1 MAEDP
6 APEQEM
12 RQLEDRLRE
21 VGERL
26 QAPPDDAE
34 DLLHLLIEVEECL
47 LKVEQSPPESTSNAL
62 RPATEA
68 LVKKE
73 LLGHADSNI
82 RLAVASCI
90 SEITRITA
98 PDAPYDDDAMK
109 DVFSLIVGAFEHL
122 DDIEDPSFGRR
133 TSILDTVAKVRSCV
147 VMLDLECDDLIN
159 DMFHHFMR
167 TVNSGHSETV
177 VSCMETIMRLVI
189 EESEDVQPQLAS
201 CLLQNVRK
209 EEKESSSP
217 SFELAEKVI
226 GTCREKLKPV
236 FLQSLKGTSLSEYSQ
251 IVASV
256 CEEVSDDREDNNAD
270 PSGKDTVDDGKLSER
285 TISDELP
292 QESSKAE
299 EDVSRPEHD
308 GTSMNGNTGTAISSG
323 ATPPDTGES
332 DDQGPPST
340 KEKIEKPS
348 NAENIAD
355 DADQLKSDN
364 NEGAKSNAAK
374 PKKKAALDSD
384 KSTKLKPSD
393 KCEATVHSDADT
405 KKEDLEASAE
415 GTNGAADD
423 ASMPAESTPTKPKRG
438 RPPGPKSL
446 QKTAAGKD
454 QSSGSDLKKVK
465 EAGDSAGKLPKRSAK
480 DEKSSAKKA
489 GEGESSKKTQ
499 KNNSKQQKDE
509 TLSEDGPAKDLSLK
523 EMISPK
529 SSTKG
534 LGRTK
539 GQSTENSTPKMKQE
553 QETEEPPRSRKSK
566 GLDKSL
572 VGARI
577 KVWWPDDKMFYNGV
591 VESFDSVSKRH
602 KVAYDDGD
610 VEVLLLR
617 DEKWEFIS
625 EEKGASM
632 ASATPR
638 GRKRKGDAAKEENT
652 ETPKSDAVDPP
663 KKRGRPPGVRSSNG
677 TPSNSATPSTKGKTA
692 SKDAKETPKT
702 GPNLKKELEKSS
714 KGKAS
719 VSTETKDELPI
730 DDKSASK
737 PKEAIS
743 KGKDSKDEGK
753 STGGKGRPGRKPKT
767 AGTPG
772 EADKEKPK
780 EKEVKA
786 TEIEQ
791 EASGNASTGKKRRRK
806 A

>member
-1 MAEDP
+1 MVEDP
-6 APEQEM
+6 AAEQEM

-34 DLLHLLIEVEECL
+34 DLLNLLIEVEECL

-73 LLGHADSNI
+73 LLGHADSNV
-82 RLAVASCI
+82 RLGVASCI

-109 DVFSLIVGAFEHL
+109 DVFSLIVGAFKHL
-122 DDIEDPSFGRR
+122 DDIESPFFGRR

-159 DMFHHFMR
+159 DMFHHFLR
-167 TVNSGHSETV
+167 TVSSGHSEAV
-177 VSCMETIMRLVI
+177 ISCMETIMRLVI
-189 EESEDVQPQLAS
+189 EESEDVQPQIAS

-226 GTCREKLKPV
+226 DTCREKLKPV

-270 PSGKDTVDDGKLSER
+270 PSGKDAVDDGKLSER

-299 EDVSRPEHD
+299 QDVSRPEQD

-323 ATPPDTGES
+323 TTPPDTGES

-340 KEKIEKPS
+340 KEKIEQPC
-348 NAENIAD
+348 NAENIA
-355 DADQLKSDN
+355 DADQLKSDH
-364 NEGAKSNAAK
+364 NEGAESNAAK
-374 PKKKAALDSD
+374 PKKKASLDSD

-405 KKEDLEASAE
+405 KKEDLVASAE

-423 ASMPAESTPTKPKRG
+423 ASRPADSTPKPKRG

-446 QKTAAGKD
+446 QKKAAGKD
-454 QSSGSDLKKVK
+454 QSSVLDLKKVK
-465 EAGDSAGKLPKRSAK
+465 EAGESARKLAKRSAK

-499 KNNSKQQKDE
+499 KSNSKQQKDE
-509 TLSEDGPAKDLSLK
+509 TLSEDDPAKDLSLK
-523 EMISPK
+523 
-529 SSTKG
+529 
-534 LGRTK
+534 
-539 GQSTENSTPKMKQE
+539 
-553 QETEEPPRSRKSK
+553 PPRSRKSK
-566 GLDKSL
+566 GLDRSL

-625 EEKGASM
+625 EEKGASV
-632 ASATPR
+632 ASETPR
-638 GRKRKGDAAKEENT
+638 GRKRKADAVKEENT

-663 KKRGRPPGVRSSNG
+663 KKRGRPKGVRSSNG

-692 SKDAKETPKT
+692 GKDAKETPKT
-702 GPNLKKELEKSS
+702 GTNLKKELEKSS
-714 KGKAS
+714 KDKAS
-719 VSTETKDELPI
+719 VSTETKDELPK
-730 DDKSASK
+730 DDKSTSK

-743 KGKDSKDEGK
+743 KGKGSKDEGK
-753 STGGKGRPGRKPKT
+753 STEGKARPGRKPKN
-767 AGTPG
+767 AGTPAKSD
-772 EADKEKPK
+772 ADKEKRK

-786 TEIEQ
+786 AEKEQ

>member
-6 APEQEM
+6 AAEQEM

-34 DLLHLLIEVEECL
+34 DLLNLLIEVEECL

-73 LLGHADSNI
+73 LLGHADSNV
-82 RLAVASCI
+82 RLGVASCI

-122 DDIEDPSFGRR
+122 DDIESPFFGRR

-159 DMFHHFMR
+159 DMFHHFLR
-167 TVNSGHSETV
+167 TVNSGHSEAV
-177 VSCMETIMRLVI
+177 ISCMETIMRLVI

-226 GTCREKLKPV
+226 DTCREKLKPV

-256 CEEVSDDREDNNAD
+256 CEEVSDDREDNNVD

-299 EDVSRPEHD
+299 QDVSRLEQD

-323 ATPPDTGES
+323 ATPPNTGAE
-332 DDQGPPST
+332 
-340 KEKIEKPS
+340 S
-348 NAENIAD
+348 NA
-355 DADQLKSDN
+355 S
-364 NEGAKSNAAK
+364 K

-405 KKEDLEASAE
+405 KKEDLVASSE

-423 ASMPAESTPTKPKRG
+423 ISRRADSTPTKPKRG

-446 QKTAAGKD
+446 QKKAAGKD
-454 QSSGSDLKKVK
+454 QSSGLDLKKVK
-465 EAGDSAGKLPKRSAK
+465 EAGDSAGKLAKRSAK

-489 GEGESSKKTQ
+489 SEGESSKKTQ
-499 KNNSKQQKDE
+499 QNNSKQQKDE
-509 TLSEDGPAKDLSLK
+509 TLSGDDPAKDLSLK

-529 SSTKG
+529 SSTRG
-534 LGRTK
+534 PGRTK

-553 QETEEPPRSRKSK
+553 QETEEPPRLRKSK

-602 KVAYDDGD
+602 KVAYNDGD

-625 EEKGASM
+625 EEKGASV
-632 ASATPR
+632 ASETPR
-638 GRKRKGDAAKEENT
+638 GRKRKADAVKEENT

-663 KKRGRPPGVRSSNG
+663 KKRGRPKGVRSSNG

-692 SKDAKETPKT
+692 GKDAKETPKT

-719 VSTETKDELPI
+719 VSTETKDELPKD
-730 DDKSASK
+730 DDKSATK

-753 STGGKGRPGRKPKT
+753 STDGKARPGRKPKN
-767 AGTPG
+767 AGTPAKSD
-772 EADKEKPK
+772 ADKEKRK

-786 TEIEQ
+786 AEIEQ

>member
-6 APEQEM
+6 AAEQET

-34 DLLHLLIEVEECL
+34 DLLNLLIEVEECL

-62 RPATEA
+62 QLATAA

-109 DVFSLIVGAFEHL
+109 DVFSLIVEAFKHL
-122 DDIEDPSFGRR
+122 DDIESPFFGRR

-159 DMFHHFMR
+159 DMFHHFLR
-167 TVNSGHSETV
+167 TVNSGHSEAV
-177 VSCMETIMRLVI
+177 ICCMETIMRLVI
-189 EESEDVQPQLAS
+189 EESEDVQPQIAS

-209 EEKESSSP
+209 EEKESSSA

-256 CEEVSDDREDNNAD
+256 CEDVSDDREDNNAD

-299 EDVSRPEHD
+299 QDVSRPEQD
-308 GTSMNGNTGTAISSG
+308 GTCMNGNTGTAISSG
-323 ATPPDTGES
+323 ATLPDTSES
-332 DDQGPPST
+332 DQGPP
-340 KEKIEKPS
+340 KEKTEQPCY
-348 NAENIAD
+348 AD
-355 DADQLKSDN
+355 DITDTDQLKSDH
-364 NEGAKSNAAK
+364 NEGAEFDTAK
-374 PKKKAALDSD
+374 PEKKAAVDSD
-384 KSTKLKPSD
+384 KIAKLKPSD
-393 KCEATVHSDADT
+393 KCEAPVHSDADT
-405 KKEDLEASAE
+405 KKEASAE
-415 GTNGAADD
+415 GTDGAADD
-423 ASMPAESTPTKPKRG
+423 TSTPADCTPKPKRG
-438 RPPGPKSL
+438 RPPGPKSS
-446 QKTAAGKD
+446 QKKAAGKD
-454 QSSGSDLKKVK
+454 QSSGSDLKKVN
-465 EAGDSAGKLPKRSAK
+465 EAGDLAGKLAKRPAK
-480 DEKSSAKKA
+480 DEKSTKKA

-499 KNNSKQQKDE
+499 KYNSKQQKDE
-509 TLSEDGPAKDLSLK
+509 NLSEDPAKDLSLK
-523 EMISPK
+523 EMITPK
-529 SSTKG
+529 SSTKVP
-534 LGRTK
+534 GRTK
-539 GQSTENSTPKMKQE
+539 GQNTENSTPKMKQE

-632 ASATPR
+632 AS
-638 GRKRKGDAAKEENT
+638 
-652 ETPKSDAVDPP
+652 ETDAVDHP
-663 KKRGRPPGVRSSNG
+663 KKRGRPKGVRSSNG

-692 SKDAKETPKT
+692 GKNTKETPKT
-702 GPNLKKELEKSS
+702 GPNLIKELEKSS
-714 KGKAS
+714 KDKAS
-719 VSTETKDELPI
+719 VSTETKDELPK
-730 DDKSASK
+730 DDKSASR

-753 STGGKGRPGRKPKT
+753 STEGKARPGRKLKN
-767 AGTPG
+767 AGTPAG
-772 EADKEKPK
+772 DADKERGK

-786 TEIEQ
+786 AEIEQ
-791 EASGNASTGKKRRRK
+791 EAPGNASTGKKRRRK